1 MNEELII
8 TALLFGICLGAVYFG
23 GLWITVELLP
33 AFQRLTLVIVV
44 SYLIRITLT
53 MAGFYYILVIDW
65 KQFVSCAIGFILVR
79 QLIMRRVRSG
89 GDAEKKDDD
98 NA

>member
-1 MNEELII
+1 MI

-23 GLWITVELLP
+23 GLWMTVKLLP
-33 AFQRLTLVIVV
+33 AVQRLTLVIIVV

-89 GDAEKKDDD
+89 GDAEKNDDD

>member
-1 MNEELII
+1 LI

-23 GLWITVELLP
+23 GLWMTVKLLP
-33 AFQRLTLVIVV
+33 AVQRLTLVIIVV

-89 GDAEKKDDD
+89 GDAEKNDDD